1 MARDNGSDYF
11 LAITNIMENIIRL
24 DKRAAKTMSI
34 FNVAPVWVLSVIGM
48 MMIIITVY
56 FAIFFMIL
64 TAIGFGL
71 QRFLRPIFRMLKG
84 RDL

>member
-1 MARDNGSDYF
+1 
-11 LAITNIMENIIRL
+11 
-24 DKRAAKTMSI
+24 MSI